1 MSRTRLSRAVSGALG
16 WNAAMVLVEFTATA
30 LADAADL
37 SVHQVNYFVK
47 VWIKDGLVIRLD
59 DGPTELVRYRVLYPG
74 EVRPQIAAAETPT
87 ANMWTAMRGLRS
99 FSPRDIAAH
108 AGTLK
113 TTVTLEMAQSYCQ
126 MLVRA
131 SYLRVLDK
139 AIPGRRDAVYR
150 LIQNSGPRPPVER
163 RVRVVIDENLQKIVH
178 IAGYAT

>member
-1 MSRTRLSRAVSGALG
+1 MSRTRLSRAVSGALS
-16 WNAAMVLVEFTATA
+16 WNAAMVLIEFTARE
-30 LADAADL
+30 LADATDL
-37 SVHQVNYFVK
+37 SMHQVSYFVQ
-47 VWIKDGLVIRLD
+47 VWIKDGLVDRQD
-59 DGPTELVRYRVLYPG
+59 TGPAELVRYRVLNPG
-74 EVRPQIAAAETPT
+74 EVRPQIAASETPT

-108 AGTLK
+108 SSTQK

-131 SYLRVLDK
+131 SYLRVMDK

-163 RVRVVIDENLQKIVH
+163 RVRVVFDENLQKIVY